1 MLKKG
6 AIIKMAIS
14 LRLTE
19 QETKLFKNYAKL
31 NGITISELVRQSV
44 LERIESE
51 CDLQAYQ
58 KAILNYKSNPVTYS
72 LDEVEEML
80 GLK

>member
-14 LRLTE
+14 LRLNE

-31 NGITISELVRQSV
+31 NGITLSELVRQSV

-51 CDLQAYQ
+51 CDLQTYQ

-72 LDEVEEML
+72 LDEAEEML

>member
-14 LRLTE
+14 LRLNE

-31 NGITISELVRQSV
+31 NGVTVSELVRQSV
-44 LERIESE
+44 LERIENE
-51 CDLQAYQ
+51 CDLQAYK
-58 KAILNYKSNPVTYS
+58 KAILNYQSNPVTYS
-72 LDEVEEML
+72 LDEAEEML

>member
-1 MLKKG
+1 MT
-6 AIIKMAIS
+6 IS
-14 LRLTE
+14 LRLND
-19 QETKLFKNYAKL
+19 QETRLFKNYAKL

-44 LERIESE
+44 LERIEDE
-51 CDLQAYQ
+51 CDLKAYKQAL
-58 KAILNYKSNPVTYS
+58 LNYRANPVTYS